1 MNFQQEEDTF
11 LQEADLAMGVLSR
24 TASRD
29 TVVDFSYPYF
39 ISRIGFYT
47 RKPTLI
53 PKYMAIMW
61 PFGEIVWLLVALS
74 VLMFSFLFWTFS
86 KIDKNGFP
94 PNYNFTKAILEASQM
109 LVNQGMDVRHGG

>member
-1 MNFQQEEDTF
+1 
-11 LQEADLAMGVLSR
+11 MGVLSR

-53 PKYMAIMW
+53 PKYMAILW
-61 PFGEIVWLLVALS
+61 PFGKIVWLFVALS
-74 VLMFSFLFWTFS
+74 ALMFSLLFWAFS

-109 LVNQGMDVRHGG
+109 LVNQGMDIRHSGL